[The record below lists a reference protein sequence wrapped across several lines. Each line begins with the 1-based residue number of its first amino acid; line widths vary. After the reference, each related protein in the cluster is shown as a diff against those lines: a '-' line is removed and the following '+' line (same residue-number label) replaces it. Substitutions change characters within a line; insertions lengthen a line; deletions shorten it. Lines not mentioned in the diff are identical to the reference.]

1 MEEEEYRIK
10 YANLRILK
18 SIQDYLKEE
27 KEGDTRTAL
36 FPIRV
41 PDDFLCQVL
50 KLQGTENADELIHQI
65 FRLGLTIW
73 SEKLYQGVFG
83 SQRNLEEFIELV
95 KERTRE
101 ET

>member
-1 MEEEEYRIK
+1 MEEEEYKIK

-18 SIQDYLKEE
+18 SIQEYLKAEG
-27 KEGDTRTAL
+27 EGDSQTAL

-41 PDDFLCQVL
+41 PDDLLCQVVQ
-50 KLQGTENADELIHQI
+50 LQGTESADELIHQI

-83 SQRNLEEFIELV
+83 SQENLEAFIELV

-101 ET
+101 GS

>member
-1 MEEEEYRIK
+1 MDEEEYRIK

-18 SIQDYLKEE
+18 SIQEYLKAEDGE
-27 KEGDTRTAL
+27 SQTAL

-41 PDDFLCQVL
+41 PDDLLCQVVQ
-50 KLQGTENADELIHQI
+50 LQGTESADELIHQI
-65 FRLGLTIW
+65 FRVGLTIW
-73 SEKLYQGVFG
+73 SERLYQDVFG

-101 ET
+101 IS

>member
-1 MEEEEYRIK
+1 MDEEEYRVK
-10 YANLRILK
+10 YSNLRILK
-18 SIQDYLKEE
+18 SIQEYLKEDGGE
-27 KEGDTRTAL
+27 AQTAL

-41 PDDFLCQVL
+41 PDDLLCQVVR
-50 KLQGTENADELIHQI
+50 LQGTESADELIHQI

-73 SEKLYQGVFG
+73 SERLYQDAFG

-101 ET
+101 IP

>member
-27 KEGDTRTAL
+27 REGDTRTAL

-41 PDDFLCQVL
+41 PDDFLCQIL
-50 KLQGTENADELIHQI
+50 KLQGTESADELIHQI